1 MSYNNKAYAESFS
14 QYLQSMVK
22 LDALERMTED
32 LDKEL
37 ADSQTIMTEI
47 KTIFDSIP
55 KEQQRRAHENND
67 LRHED
72 LSQFL
77 ESGVPKLLLPDMTEN
92 SGDVDVD
99 NIIATMK
106 RYAED
111 LRKNLTV
118 QECNTN
124 FVKKAVENLDLTQY
138 ATSLEQLS
146 KSLANVKI
154 TTEAVN
160 RNAELEQKLT
170 ALCQDVNMFT
180 QMVQAEEKSGETN
193 KNWKGVALDNSA
205 LSYDGIINKLLSDI
219 NEVTYLLK
227 NKN

>member
-1 MSYNNKAYAESFS
+1 MSCNNQAYTQSFA

-118 QECNTN
+118 QECNTR
-124 FVKKAVENLDLTQY
+124 FVKKAIENLDLTQY

-154 TTEAVN
+154 TTEVVN
-160 RNAELEQKLT
+160 RNAELEQKL
-170 ALCQDVNMFT
+170 ALLCQDVNMFT

-193 KNWKGVALDNSA
+193 RNWKAVALDNSA
-205 LSYDGIINKLLSDI
+205 LCYGTIINKLLSDI
-219 NEVTYLLK
+219 NEVTYLLN